1 MEQIEKNL
9 GNFHKHYSPARIATL
24 FPPHQFTSD
33 HSEELINTFTS
44 SHFSKEAWIAMR
56 RGACVWENFAD
67 LALVEVIDD
76 GVVER
81 LFELPLSL

>member
-1 MEQIEKNL
+1 
-9 GNFHKHYSPARIATL
+9 
-24 FPPHQFTSD
+24 
-33 HSEELINTFTS
+33 
-44 SHFSKEAWIAMR
+44 MR

-81 LFELPLSL
+81 LFKLPLGL